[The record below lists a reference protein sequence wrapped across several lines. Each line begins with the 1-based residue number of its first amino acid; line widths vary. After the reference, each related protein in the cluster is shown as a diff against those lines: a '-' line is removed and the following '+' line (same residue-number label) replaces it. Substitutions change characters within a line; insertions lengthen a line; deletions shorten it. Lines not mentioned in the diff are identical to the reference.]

1 MFDIRNTYIFIFSS
15 LVRTERSG
23 VKRYCFCTQFNTKI
37 YRAISEFGV
46 MIWLFYFQFW
56 LFLQVLK
63 WEITEI
69 LMSLAEVIFSEF
81 DIFFRFI
88 LW

>member
-1 MFDIRNTYIFIFSS
+1 MTFLLSI
-15 LVRTERSG
+15 LV
-23 VKRYCFCTQFNTKI
+23 V
-37 YRAISEFGV
+37 
-46 MIWLFYFQFW
+46 
-56 LFLQVLK
+56 LQVLK

-88 LW
+88 LWLVFVFEISVFRLFNFFAAIKITLL